1 MMAGGMMPRWMKRSR
16 SAGGMWHTFR
26 TNRVAQVGT
35 TIILIAAAVIVLVGL
50 FSPYGPTGNDYMNIL
65 RPPSLSHP
73 FGTDSFGRDVLTR
86 VVYGAQVSLLIS
98 FAGLLLGGLIGTVI
112 GMVSGFWGG
121 VLDAVT
127 MRFIDLLYSFPTYV
141 LALCLMLLLGYGS
154 RSVSL
159 AIALI
164 YVPNFARLSRSMTEA
179 TRAENYVTAA
189 RLMGQSPA
197 RILLR
202 EILPNIAAPLLVQFS
217 AGLGFGIILE
227 AGLSFVGLGV
237 QPPTPSLGV
246 MMADGKDYFQR
257 APWVLTLTGLSVA
270 WIILGLNLL
279 GDGLRDALD
288 PRLRRRLS

>member
-1 MMAGGMMPRWMKRSR
+1 MTALWSM
-16 SAGGMWHTFR
+16 FR
-26 TNRVAQVGT
+26 RNRVAQVGT
-35 TIILIAAAVIVLVGL
+35 FIILSTLVAIVLIIA
-50 FSPYGPTGNDYMNIL
+50 FSPYDPNDKDYMSIL
-65 RPPSLSHP
+65 QRPSWAHP
-73 FGTDSFGRDVLTR
+73 FGTDSFGQDVLTR
-86 VVYGAQVSLLIS
+86 VAYGAQVSLLIS
-98 FAGLLLGGLIGTVI
+98 FAGLILGGAAGTAIGLA
-112 GMVSGFWGG
+112 SGFWGG
-121 VLDAVT
+121 LLDAIT
-127 MRFIDLLYSFPTYV
+127 MRFTDLLYSFPTYV

-159 AIALI
+159 AIALV
-164 YVPNFARLSRSMTEA
+164 YLPNFARLARSMTA
-179 TRAENYVTAA
+179 AVRAENYVTAA

-246 MMADGKDYFQR
+246 MMADGKDYFQKG
-257 APWVLTLTGLSVA
+257 PWVLTLTGLSVA

-288 PRLRRRLS
+288 PRLRRRMS

>member
-1 MMAGGMMPRWMKRSR
+1 M
-16 SAGGMWHTFR
+16 SAARKPGSGLWYTFR
-26 TNRVAQVGT
+26 SNRVAQAGSA
-35 TIILIAAAVIVLVGL
+35 ILLLALAAIVLVRL
-50 FSPYGPTGNDYMNIL
+50 FSPYDPNDKDYMSIL
-65 RPPSLSHP
+65 LGPSLEHP
-73 FGTDSFGRDVLTR
+73 FGTDSFGQDVLTR

-98 FAGLLLGGLIGTVI
+98 IGGLVLGGLVGTVI
-112 GMVSGFWGG
+112 GMASGFWGG
-121 VLDAVT
+121 VFDTIT
-127 MRFIDLLYSFPTYV
+127 MRFTELLYSFPTYV

-159 AIALI
+159 AIALV
-164 YVPNFARLSRSMTEA
+164 YVPNFARLARSMTSAMRE
-179 TRAENYVTAA
+179 ENYVTAA

-217 AGLGFGIILE
+217 AGLGFGIIME

-246 MMADGKDYFQR
+246 MMADGKDYFQKG
-257 APWVLTLTGLSVA
+257 PWVLTLTGFSVA

>member
-1 MMAGGMMPRWMKRSR
+1 MTALWAM
-16 SAGGMWHTFR
+16 FR
-26 TNRVAQVGT
+26 RNRVAQTGT
-35 TIILIAAAVIVLVGL
+35 FIILSTLVAIVLIIA
-50 FSPYGPTGNDYMNIL
+50 FSPYDPNDKDYMSIL
-65 RPPSLSHP
+65 QRPSWAHP
-73 FGTDSFGRDVLTR
+73 FGTDSFGQDVLTR
-86 VVYGAQVSLLIS
+86 VAYGAQVSLLIS
-98 FAGLLLGGLIGTVI
+98 FAGLILGGAAGTAIGLA
-112 GMVSGFWGG
+112 SGFWGG
-121 VLDAVT
+121 LLDAIT
-127 MRFIDLLYSFPTYV
+127 MRFTDLLYSFPTYV

-159 AIALI
+159 AIALV
-164 YVPNFARLSRSMTEA
+164 YLPNFARLARGMTA
-179 TRAENYVTAA
+179 AVRAENYVTAA

-246 MMADGKDYFQR
+246 MMADGKDYFQKG
-257 APWVLTLTGLSVA
+257 PWVLTLTGLSVA

>member
-1 MMAGGMMPRWMKRSR
+1 MTPGRAT
-16 SAGGMWHTFR
+16 GGMWYTFR
-26 TNRVAQVGT
+26 TNRVAQAGG
-35 TIILIAAAVIVLVGL
+35 TIIVSTLMAILLVRL
-50 FSPYGPTGNDYMNIL
+50 LSPYGPNEKDYMSIL
-65 RPPSLSHP
+65 HMPSLAHP
-73 FGTDSFGRDVLTR
+73 FGTDSFGQDVLTR
-86 VVYGAQVSLLIS
+86 VVYGAQVSLIIS
-98 FAGLLLGGLIGTVI
+98 FGGLILGGLVGSVI
-112 GMVSGFWGG
+112 GMASGFWGG

-159 AIALI
+159 AIALV
-164 YVPNFARLSRSMTEA
+164 YVPNFARLARSMTAA

-189 RLMGQSPA
+189 RLMGQSPT

-246 MMADGKDYFQR
+246 MMADGKDYFQK
-257 APWVLTLTGLSVA
+257 APWVLTLTGVSVA

-288 PRLRRRLS
+288 PQLRRRLS

>member
-1 MMAGGMMPRWMKRSR
+1 MARIRRGS
-16 SAGGMWHTFR
+16 GMWHTFR
-26 TNRVAQVGT
+26 TNRVAQSGVVM
-35 TIILIAAAVIVLVGL
+35 ILSALLGIVLVQL
-50 FSPYGPTGNDYMNIL
+50 LSPYGATTKDYMAIL
-65 RPPSLSHP
+65 RPPSLAHP
-73 FGTDSFGRDVLTR
+73 FGTDSFGQDVLTR

-98 FAGLLLGGLIGTVI
+98 FAGLVLGGLVGTTI

-141 LALCLMLLLGYGS
+141 LALCLMLLLGYGG

-164 YVPNFARLSRSMTEA
+164 YVPNFARLARSMTASLRE
-179 TRAENYVTAA
+179 ENYVTAA

-202 EILPNIAAPLLVQFS
+202 EILPNVAAPLLVQFS
-217 AGLGFGIILE
+217 AGLGFGIIME

-257 APWVLTLTGLSVA
+257 GPWVLTLTGFSVA

-288 PRLRRRLS
+288 PRLRRRTS

>member
-1 MMAGGMMPRWMKRSR
+1 MIGWRKAGGF
-16 SAGGMWHTFR
+16 FR
-26 TNRVAQVGT
+26 RNRVAQVGT
-35 TIILIAAAVIVLVGL
+35 FIILSTLVAIVLIMA
-50 FSPYGPTGNDYMNIL
+50 FSPYDPNDKDYMSIL
-65 RPPSLSHP
+65 QRPSWAHP
-73 FGTDSFGRDVLTR
+73 FGTDSFGQDVLTR
-86 VVYGAQVSLLIS
+86 VAYGAQVSLLIS
-98 FAGLLLGGLIGTVI
+98 FAGLILGGAAGTAIGLA
-112 GMVSGFWGG
+112 SGFWGG
-121 VLDAVT
+121 LLDAVT
-127 MRFIDLLYSFPTYV
+127 MRFTDLLYSFPTYV

-154 RSVSL
+154 RSVSI
-159 AIALI
+159 AIALV
-164 YVPNFARLSRSMTEA
+164 YLPNFARLARSMTA
-179 TRAENYVTAA
+179 AVRAENYVTAA

-246 MMADGKDYFQR
+246 MMADGKDYFQKG
-257 APWVLTLTGLSVA
+257 PWVLTFTGLSVA

-288 PRLRRRLS
+288 PRLRRRMS

>member
-1 MMAGGMMPRWMKRSR
+1 MTAPRKPGS
-16 SAGGMWHTFR
+16 GMWYTFR
-26 TNRVAQVGT
+26 SNRVAQAGSA
-35 TIILIAAAVIVLVGL
+35 ILLFALVAIVLVRL
-50 FSPYGPTGNDYMNIL
+50 FSPYDPNDKDYMSIL
-65 RPPSLSHP
+65 LGPSLEHP
-73 FGTDSFGRDVLTR
+73 FGTDSFGQDVLTR
-86 VVYGAQVSLLIS
+86 VAYGAQVSLLIS
-98 FAGLLLGGLIGTVI
+98 VAGLVLGGLVGTVI
-112 GMVSGFWGG
+112 GMASGFWGG
-121 VLDAVT
+121 VFDTVT
-127 MRFIDLLYSFPTYV
+127 MRFTELLYSFPTYV

-159 AIALI
+159 AIALV
-164 YVPNFARLSRSMTEA
+164 YVPNFARLARSMTSA

-217 AGLGFGIILE
+217 AGLGFGIIME

-246 MMADGKDYFQR
+246 MMADGKDYFQKG
-257 APWVLTLTGLSVA
+257 PWVLTLTGFSVA

>member
-1 MMAGGMMPRWMKRSR
+1 MAGRRTAS
-16 SAGGMWHTFR
+16 GMWHTLR
-26 TNRVAQVGT
+26 TNRVAQAGT
-35 TIILIAAAVIVLVGL
+35 AMILSALLGIVLVQL
-50 FSPYGPTGNDYMNIL
+50 LSPYGATTKDYMAIL
-65 RPPSLSHP
+65 RPPSLAHP
-73 FGTDSFGRDVLTR
+73 FGTDSFGQDVLTR

-98 FAGLLLGGLIGTVI
+98 FAGLVLGGLIGTTI

-121 VLDAVT
+121 VLDAVI

-141 LALCLMLLLGYGS
+141 LALCLMLLLGYGG

-164 YVPNFARLSRSMTEA
+164 YVPNFARLARSMTASLRE
-179 TRAENYVTAA
+179 ENYVTAA
-189 RLMGQSPA
+189 RLMGQGPA

-217 AGLGFGIILE
+217 AGLGFGIIME

-257 APWVLTLTGLSVA
+257 GPWVLTLTGLSVA

-288 PRLRRRLS
+288 PRLRRRAS